1 MIIYNYYYPVR
12 SKVDAAIRTVG
23 KINFPLYVVKTYMK
37 NNLNNAL
44 EFVINMLLYV
54 AMVTQRM
61 DNLKNQLMSN
71 NMLRMET
78 RNLNPSFSK
87 SFLSSFSYLSK
98 GPDFFNVEVEHIQKI
113 NITIDRIIVYNHQPI
128 YNESKPSKWICGKCD
143 NFPDLEPVCVIK
155 NCSVGHYP
163 VYFSQGCCW
172 KCQPCLPGFVKPVL
186 GQHQCTKCSSESESN
201 KMHTLSI

>member
-12 SKVDAAIRTVG
+12 SKVDAAIRTVE

-54 AMVTQRM
+54 TMVTQRM
-61 DNLKNQLMSN
+61 DHLKNQLMSD

-78 RNLNPSFSK
+78 RNLNPRFSK

-98 GPDFFNVEVEHIQKI
+98 SPDFFNVEVEYIQKI
-113 NITIDRIIVYNHQPI
+113 NITIDRIIVYNHQTI

-143 NFPDLEPVCVIK
+143 HFPDLEPVCYKKLFGWSLSCIFLTRLLLEMSAVFTWIRET
-155 NCSVGHYP
+155 
-163 VYFSQGCCW
+163 
-172 KCQPCLPGFVKPVL
+172 CLRP
-186 GQHQCTKCSSESESN
+186 TS
-201 KMHTLSI
+201 MY